1 MGLREVNMLL
11 VEDNPL
17 VVEAYEI
24 GIRHIEEE
32 EVEIK
37 FNVTT
42 ANSCDSA
49 LYCLENKT
57 PISGWDLAFLD
68 LRIPPS
74 SSGKY
79 LSGPDIGVYIRQK
92 FPQTKVI
99 IATGGA
105 SSHTIRSI
113 FKEVDPDGFLFKSD
127 ISMISF
133 RIAVLDVLND
143 KFYFGKGVQ
152 EMMRKE
158 MGNDFFLDE
167 LDRKILYELS
177 RGTKTANLPEIL
189 PLSLSSIARRKRK
202 LKEFMGVEG
211 EDDKELLEKARQGGL
226 L

>member
-1 MGLREVNMLL
+1 MLL

-24 GIRHIEEE
+24 GIRHIETEDA
-32 EVEIK
+32 EIK

-49 LYCLENKT
+49 IYCLEHKT

-74 SSGKY
+74 ESGKY
-79 LSGPDIGVYIRQK
+79 LSGPDIGAYIRKK

-143 KFYFGKGVQ
+143 KFYFSKGVQ
-152 EMMRKE
+152 EIMRKDI
-158 MGNDFFLDE
+158 GNDFFLDE
-167 LDRKILYELS
+167 LDRKMLYELS
-177 RGTKTANLPEIL
+177 QGTKTTQLPDIL
-189 PLSLSSIARRKRK
+189 LLSLSTISRRKRK
-202 LKEFMGVEG
+202 LKDFLGVEG
-211 EDDKELLEKARQGGL
+211 EDDRELLDRAREEGFI
-226 L
+226 